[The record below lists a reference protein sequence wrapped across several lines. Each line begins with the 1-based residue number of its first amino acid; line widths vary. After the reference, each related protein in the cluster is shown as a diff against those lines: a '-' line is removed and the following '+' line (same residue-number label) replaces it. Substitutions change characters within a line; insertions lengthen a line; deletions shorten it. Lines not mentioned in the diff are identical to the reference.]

1 MIYESF
7 LGSRIYAIP
16 LGEFGGFD
24 IGETVL
30 IADSVIVVGLLYSGR
45 KAAPRRAMPFL
56 HLAAVTFLVG
66 LGLASAS
73 NQQIG
78 DTFLAYHALWHIVGA
93 FGFVALWA
101 FNEVRFSS
109 PSAPR

>member
-1 MIYESF
+1 
-7 LGSRIYAIP
+7 
-16 LGEFGGFD
+16 
-24 IGETVL
+24 
-30 IADSVIVVGLLYSGR
+30 
-45 KAAPRRAMPFL
+45 MPFL
-56 HLAAVTFLVG
+56 HLSAISFLVG

-78 DTFLAYHALWHIVGA
+78 GSFLAYHALWHIVGA

-109 PSAPR
+109 G